1 MILSSEIKQLI
12 AFRFGRE
19 IEYSKDC
26 EALARSIYNHSNER
40 VGITTLKRLYG
51 FAKEIGEPRLS
62 TLNVIA
68 SYVGVSDW
76 ESLKSGAG
84 LRLQI
89 DRTNLILMKEQPG
102 QAWNEFIDIFQLNQ
116 ELNYSLQTGNI
127 DTNKVVRLCDEFGVY
142 PQIFPFLIG
151 MVQLASN
158 EKNHSFFTILFELPN
173 VFDQKKH
180 SPYNMYYLGQS
191 IGMAFR
197 KDRQLTNAVMNEILD
212 NNNARSFV
220 VEWFVDE
227 DFLDGYYGEMI
238 LTLGQKRVDKF
249 LKLFIH
255 IMLNKRALMMKDMK
269 EAEKM
274 FKKIRHAKIED
285 DIHEIL
291 MGRYLAVQFLNVE
304 NRKDYLELIDTVN
317 SFIRKRDL
325 RHVIAFVFCLCK
337 ELILHEREKTF
348 QEIMKIMDQFLS
360 NQKMPELFHWEKR
373 VLNGI
378 DLLKCR
384 YLLGCKKKQEAKE
397 LYLKVDPR
405 KFEIFH
411 LSQMQKVYEREHEE
425 VMR

>member
-19 IEYSKDC
+19 IQYSKDC
-26 EALARSIYNHSNER
+26 EALARSIYKHSNESI
-40 VGITTLKRLYG
+40 GITTLKRLYG

-62 TLNVIA
+62 TLNVVA

-89 DRTNLILMKEQPG
+89 DRTNLILLKEQPG

-127 DTNKVVRLCDEFGVY
+127 DINKVTSLCEEFGGY

-151 MVQLASN
+151 MVQLAST

-180 SPYNMYYLGQS
+180 SPYNIYYLGQA

-197 KDRQLTNAVMNEILD
+197 KDRQLINAVMNKILD

-220 VEWFVDE
+220 IEWFVDE
-227 DFLDGYYGEMI
+227 DYLDGYYGEMI

-255 IMLNKRALMMKDMK
+255 IMLYKRALMMNEIK
-269 EAEKM
+269 EAEKLY
-274 FKKIRHAKIED
+274 KKICNVKIED

-291 MGRYLAVQFLNVE
+291 MGRYLAIKFLNVE
-304 NRKDYLELIDTVN
+304 NRKDYQDLIGTMK

-325 RHVIAFVFCLCK
+325 RHVIAFIFYLCK
-337 ELILHEREKTF
+337 ELVLHERKKTF
-348 QEIMKIMDQFLS
+348 QEIMKIMDQFLT

-378 DLLKCR
+378 DLLKCK
-384 YLLGCKKKQEAKE
+384 YLLGCKKKLEAKE

-411 LSQMQKVYEREHEE
+411 LSQMQEVYQKVNEA
-425 VMR
+425 VMS